1 MRVENN
7 EPHLEKIQKTKE
19 NQTIKDREIATVRNE
34 SVAKLLSMTG
44 NKTFG
49 LHEDE
54 NLFD

>member
-19 NQTIKDREIATVRNE
+19 NQTIKDRELATVRNE

-44 NKTFG
+44 NKKFG

>member
-1 MRVENN
+1 LRVEKN

-19 NQTIKDREIATVRNE
+19 NQTIKDRELATVRNE